1 MGWASTSTRTR
12 PGRDRPVTPS
22 RTIAI
27 FGEPAFSVKPT
38 SDGPGSAAAPAV
50 ILSAEFF
57 DVILS
62 GRQATKD
69 LARIASNAN
78 KLHHCLAEHHR
89 ISNLAPDTLK

>member
-1 MGWASTSTRTR
+1 V
-12 PGRDRPVTPS
+12 PN
-22 RTIAI
+22 
-27 FGEPAFSVKPT
+27 F
-38 SDGPGSAAAPAV
+38 
-50 ILSAEFF
+50 L

-78 KLHHCLAEHHR
+78 KLHNRLAEHHR

>member
-1 MGWASTSTRTR
+1 
-12 PGRDRPVTPS
+12 
-22 RTIAI
+22 
-27 FGEPAFSVKPT
+27 
-38 SDGPGSAAAPAV
+38 V